1 MSIVRINQFQAQPG
15 KGKDLEELLTTF
27 LPSIKSSQGCES
39 CQLLRS
45 NDNIERFVVLEVW
58 DSLDSHKASV
68 RDIPAGQIET
78 LMKIVAGPP
87 KGGYYQF
94 T

>member
-27 LPSIKSSQGCES
+27 LPSIKAAQGCES

-45 NDNIERFVVLEVW
+45 NENLDRLVMLEVW

-68 RDIPAGQIET
+68 REIPPAQITT
-78 LMKIVAGPP
+78 LMKLVAGPP